1 MGKIVSHDMYQFM
14 ELEKVLKVLEHLRK
28 PKKAGEKDE
37 RDRDMMSRKNYIA
50 FAELLKERL
59 DSCGKDLGEATR
71 ENWYSADTSFA
82 LGKLDELKIIAEKL
96 ADILKADNDRF
107 DRVVF
112 SNAIYSRTTRDAIT
126 KAQAEAAEAAELMPG
141 ELTKDVERP
150 Y

>member
-1 MGKIVSHDMYQFM
+1 
-14 ELEKVLKVLEHLRK
+14 
-28 PKKAGEKDE
+28 
-37 RDRDMMSRKNYIA
+37 MMSKKNYIA

-59 DSCGKDLGEATR
+59 ESCGDDLGEATR
-71 ENWYSADTSFA
+71 DNWYSANVEFA

-96 ADILKADNDRF
+96 ADLLKADNDRF
-107 DRVVF
+107 DRVIF

-126 KAQAEAAEAAELMPG
+126 KSQAEAAEAAELMPG